1 MNLLDKYTP
10 AELAE
15 KTIED
20 LKRRKEEKIKS
31 QRVYDS
37 MVRNKVKRKL
47 IEKNRKF
54 YKWYVLKI

>member
-54 YKWYVLKI
+54 YK